1 VGKLDIHMLMNEIK
15 SLFHTTYKNHSELI
29 KDLNLRLENNR
40 KKTRE
45 RFMTLLL
52 AMFCFIL
59 DMTPKHKQ

>member
-1 VGKLDIHMLMNEIK
+1 MNEIK

-45 RFMTLLL
+45 RFVTLLL
-52 AMFCFIL
+52 L